1 MGGVH
6 RPSIITSNYERIFL
20 MRLLFIGDV
29 VGKPGRKALRE
40 LLPSLRNEFNVDIIL
55 ANVENAAGGAGVT
68 PKVLDEI
75 LNYGVHVMTGGNHI
89 WDKKEIFKHIN
100 KYPTLVRPANY
111 PPGVPGNG
119 FVEYTTETGITITV
133 INLMGRLFIKNLD
146 CPFRKFD
153 EIFEK
158 NKNNIVIV
166 DFHAET
172 TAEKQAFGYYVSGR
186 ASLVVGTHTH
196 VQTADEQILPG
207 GTGYITDLGMTGGL
221 RGVIGIKSELA
232 IQRFITQ
239 LPVKYEPSKEA
250 IGLEGIFAEIDSL
263 TGKTVKIERIRRY
276 VK

>member
-1 MGGVH
+1 
-6 RPSIITSNYERIFL
+6 

-40 LLPSLRNEFNVDIIL
+40 LLPTLRNEFNVDIIL

-68 PKVLDEI
+68 KKVLDEI

-89 WDKKEIFKHIN
+89 WDKKEIFKHIDD
-100 KYPTLVRPANY
+100 YPTLVRPANY
-111 PPGVPGNG
+111 PPGAPGRG
-119 FVEYTTETGITITV
+119 FIEYTTETGITITV

-153 EIFEK
+153 EIYEK
-158 NKNNIVIV
+158 NRNRIVLV

-196 VQTADEQILPG
+196 VQTADERILPG

-239 LPVKYEPSKEA
+239 LPVKYEPSKEE
-250 IGLEGIFAEIDSL
+250 IGLEGIFAEIDNL
-263 TGKTVKIERIRRY
+263 TGKTIKIERIRRY